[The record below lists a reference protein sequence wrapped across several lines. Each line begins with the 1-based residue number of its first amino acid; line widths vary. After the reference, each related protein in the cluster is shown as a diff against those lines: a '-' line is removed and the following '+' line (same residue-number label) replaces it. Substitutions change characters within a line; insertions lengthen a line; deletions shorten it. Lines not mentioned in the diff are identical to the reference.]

1 MVIQGFKR
9 FVRSLVWLAMPMH
22 TLTCQNSYKDQTII
36 EPFSPGTNVIVGRN
50 GSGKSNFF
58 AAIRFVLS
66 DAYSNLSREERA
78 ALLHEGS
85 GSAVATA
92 YVEIIFDNSKPH
104 RRFTTMDEDE
114 VAIRRTIGHKKDEY
128 SVDKKVWSKKE
139 VMQLLDTAG
148 FSRSNP
154 FYIVPQGRVTALTNM
169 KEKDRLNL
177 LKEIAGTQLYEDKR
191 AESLK
196 IMNETNNKREKID
209 ELLAYIKERLSE
221 LEEEKEE
228 LRGFQNADRE
238 RRCLEYAFYYQ
249 QQMAAEELLEEVET
263 AMRGGDENDSGQ
275 RMAFT
280 KGEKAI
286 AEMES
291 TLGGLRQQLHM
302 LKIDRRQLEE
312 DRRDVAKARA
322 KAELKV
328 KNLADSQSTR
338 DQAKRQHD
346 TELEALRKEIKAK
359 EIELKKLTPEF
370 EKRKKAE
377 AEIKRALDTA
387 ENGRTRLLNKQSRGA
402 QFKTRAERD
411 AYLQGEIGEL
421 NLTISK
427 QKANFV
433 EAEEEVNRV
442 KSLIQQLEDSISALR
457 AELENW
463 GGGRQALVDQV
474 GQAQEEFDTLNEERK
489 RLRREDDKLEAVL
502 EKAREERD
510 KAERELSYAMDHA
523 TSRGLAT
530 LRQLRRERDIP
541 GAYGTLAELMEVP
554 EAYRIAV
561 EQTAGTSLFHYI
573 VDNDKTATMLATE
586 LYKRHGGRITF
597 MPLSQLKPRKVNM
610 PRASDIV
617 PLISKIEYD
626 PEFEDAFQQVFGKTV
641 VTNNLQTGGQYARSH
656 NVDAITSDG
665 DIINKRG
672 VISGGYIDTRKSR
685 LEAVAAV
692 NNWRQAYDDCLEKV
706 DDIRRKIEQKD
717 QEITRALGEL
727 QKRESQ
733 LRRADGG
740 LDPLRVDLR
749 NKQNQLERAREHLDS
764 AISRRDNVDKNMQEF
779 GASLESLEQELAS
792 DFKKALSSH
801 EEGQLEELGQQV
813 QQLQKEWNEAAKARR
828 EVGTRKQILE
838 TDLRQNLRLKEDQLS
853 SLAFENSTAADG
865 GSSFSDAK
873 KELRKVEKSAASI
886 EKRLDEIEER
896 AEELVSQITNA
907 EAVIETKQQQ
917 LQDLAKQIEKH
928 QKRIEKNAQKKHL
941 IAADIE
947 DSAKNI
953 RDLGVLPDEAFT
965 RFVKMKS
972 NDMTKKLRAVNEKLK
987 KYKHVNKKAF
997 EQYNSFTTQQEQLL
1011 KRREELDASQ
1021 ASIEELIAHL
1031 DERKDE
1037 AVERTFKQVSKE
1049 FAEIFERL
1057 VPAGHGRL
1065 RIERKADTRRHE
1077 AADSDEENRSSYE
1090 NYTGVSINVSFNS
1103 KDMDEQQKIQQ
1114 LSGGQK
1120 SKSRSFKLFFLSMTT
1135 SPLTCTDILLFLGLC
1150 ALCLIFALQTA
1161 ESSPFVI
1168 FDEVD
1173 ANLDAQYRTAVAEL
1187 LQSLSKEA
1195 GTQFICTTF
1204 RPEIVHVAD
1213 KCYGVTFR
1221 NKSSAI
1227 GCYDTEDALEFV
1239 EGQAPR

>member
-1 MVIQGFKR
+1 MFAPSTDV
-9 FVRSLVWLAMPMH
+9 SLPTH
-22 TLTCQNSYKDQTII
+22 TDLGNDSYKDQTII

-104 RRFTTMDEDE
+104 RRFTTIDEDE

-238 RRCLEYAFYYQ
+238 RRCLEYAYYYQ
-249 QQMAAEELLEEVET
+249 QQMAAEELLEELEA
-263 AMRGGDENDSGQ
+263 AMKGGGDNDSEQ
-275 RMAFT
+275 RVAFT
-280 KGEKAI
+280 KGERAI

-291 TLGGLRQQLHM
+291 NISSLRQQLNL
-302 LKIDRRQLEE
+302 LKIDRQQLEE
-312 DRRDVAKARA
+312 DRREVAKSRA

-328 KNLADSQSTR
+328 KNLGDSQSAR
-338 DQAKRQHD
+338 DQVKRQHD
-346 TELEALRKEIKAK
+346 AELEAVRKEIKTK
-359 EIELKKLTPEF
+359 EAELQKLTPEY
-370 EKRKKAE
+370 EKRKQKE
-377 AEIKRALDTA
+377 VEVKRALDTA
-387 ENGRTRLLNKQSRGA
+387 ENSRTRLLNKQNRGA

-411 AYLQGEIGEL
+411 AYLQREINEL
-421 NLTISK
+421 NLTIAK
-427 QKANFV
+427 QKANFID
-433 EAEEEVNRV
+433 AEEEVNRV
-442 KSLIQQLEDSISALR
+442 KGSIQQLEDSISELR
-457 AELENW
+457 GELENW
-463 GGGRQALVDQV
+463 GGGRQSLVDQV
-474 GQAQEEFDTLNEERK
+474 GQAQEEFDNLNEERK

-510 KAERELSYAMDHA
+510 RAERELSYAMDHA

-530 LRQLRRERDIP
+530 LRQLKRERDLP

-561 EQTAGTSLFHYI
+561 EQTAGTSLFHYV
-573 VDNDKTATMLATE
+573 VDNDRTATMLATE

-597 MPLSQLKPRKVNM
+597 MPLAQLKPRKINM
-610 PRASDIV
+610 PRATDIV

-692 NNWRQAYDDCLEKV
+692 NQWREKHDEILSKV
-706 DDIRRKIEQKD
+706 EAIRKNIDQKD

-740 LDPLRVDLR
+740 LEPLKVDLR
-749 NKQNQLERAREHLDS
+749 NKQNQLERAREHLDR
-764 AISRRDNVDKNMQEF
+764 AISRRDTVDKNMQEF

-792 DFKKALSSH
+792 DFKKALTSH
-801 EEGQLEELGQQV
+801 EEQQLEQLGEQV

-853 SLAFENSTAADG
+853 GLAFENSTAADG
-865 GSSFSDAK
+865 GSNYADAQ
-873 KELRKVEKSAASI
+873 KELKKIQKSSANI
-886 EKRLDEIEER
+886 EKRLGQNEIQ
-896 AEELVSQITNA
+896 AEEVSTQILEVETA
-907 EAVIETKQQQ
+907 IDTKQQE
-917 LQDLAKQIEKH
+917 LQDLARQIERH
-928 QKRIEKNAQKKHL
+928 QKRVEKSSQRKHL
-941 IAADIE
+941 ITGQIE
-947 DSAKNI
+947 DCAKNI
-953 RDLGVLPDEAFT
+953 RDLGVLPDEAFNK
-965 RFVKMKS
+965 FVKLKS
-972 NDMTKKLRAVNEKLK
+972 NDITKRLRNVNEKLK

-997 EQYNSFTTQQEQLL
+997 EQYNNFTNQQEQLL

-1065 RIERKADTRRHE
+1065 RIERKADKRRGE
-1077 AADSDEENRSSYE
+1077 AGDSDEENRSGYE

-1103 KDMDEQQKIQQ
+1103 KHMDEQQKIQQ

-1120 SKSRSFKLFFLSMTT
+1120 SKSCHLRSLTT
-1135 SPLTCTDILLFLGLC
+1135 
-1150 ALCLIFALQTA
+1150 A
-1161 ESSPFVI
+1161 
-1168 FDEVD
+1168 
-1173 ANLDAQYRTAVAEL
+1173 Y
-1187 LQSLSKEA
+1187 
-1195 GTQFICTTF
+1195 
-1204 RPEIVHVAD
+1204 
-1213 KCYGVTFR
+1213 
-1221 NKSSAI
+1221 
-1227 GCYDTEDALEFV
+1227 
-1239 EGQAPR
+1239 

>member
-1 MVIQGFKR
+1 MV
-9 FVRSLVWLAMPMH
+9 
-22 TLTCQNSYKDQTII
+22 
-36 EPFSPGTNVIVGRN
+36 VGRN

-66 DAYSNLSREERA
+66 DAYNNLSREERA

-92 YVEIIFDNSKPH
+92 YVEVIFDNSKPH
-104 RRFTTMDEDE
+104 RRFTTIDEDE

-148 FSRSNP
+148 FSRTQP

-196 IMNETNNKREKID
+196 IMTETNNKREKID
-209 ELLAYIKERLSE
+209 ELLVYIKERLSE

-238 RRCLEYAFYYQ
+238 RRCLEYAYYYQ
-249 QQMAAEELLEEVET
+249 QQIAAEELLEELEH
-263 AMRGGDENDSGQ
+263 AMKDGGENDSSQ
-275 RMAFT
+275 RVAFT
-280 KGEKAI
+280 RGEKAI
-286 AEMES
+286 AGLESKLS
-291 TLGGLRQQLHM
+291 TLQQNLNL
-302 LKIDRRQLEE
+302 LKVERRQLEE
-312 DRRDVAKARA
+312 DRREAAKSRA

-328 KNLADSQSTR
+328 KSLADSQSSR

-346 TELEALRKEIKAK
+346 AELEAVRKDIKSK
-359 EIELKKLTPEF
+359 EAELQKLTPEF
-370 EKRKKAE
+370 EKRKKTE
-377 AEIKRALDTA
+377 ADVKRALDAA
-387 ENGRTRLLNKQSRGA
+387 ENSRLRLLNKQSRGA

-411 AYLQGEIGEL
+411 SFLQKEINEL
-421 NLTISK
+421 NLTIAK
-427 QKANFV
+427 QKSVFLD
-433 EAEEEVNRV
+433 AEEEVNAV
-442 KSLIQQLEDSISALR
+442 KHSIQELEQAITDLR
-457 AELENW
+457 AQLENW
-463 GGGRQALVDQV
+463 GGGRQSMIDRV
-474 GQAQEEFDTLNEERK
+474 GQAQENYENLNEERK
-489 RLRREDDKLEAVL
+489 RLRREDDKLDTVL
-502 EKAREERD
+502 AKARDERD
-510 KAERELSYAMDHA
+510 RAERDLSYAMDHA
-523 TSRGLAT
+523 TARGLAT
-530 LRQLRRERDIP
+530 LRQLKRERDIP

-561 EQTAGTSLFHYI
+561 EQTAGTSLFHYV
-573 VDNDKTATMLATE
+573 VDNEKTASSLATE

-597 MPLSQLKPRKVNM
+597 MPLAQLKPRKVNL
-610 PRASDIV
+610 PRANDIV
-617 PLISKIEYD
+617 PLISKLQYD
-626 PEFEDAFQQVFGKTV
+626 EEFEDAFQQVFGKMV
-641 VTNNLQTGGQYARSH
+641 VTSNLQSGGQYARSH
-656 NVDAITSDG
+656 NVDCITSDG

-672 VISGGYIDTRKSR
+672 VISGGFIDTRKSR

-692 NNWRQAYDDCLEKV
+692 NQWRNKYDEILAKV
-706 DDIRRKIEQKD
+706 QETRRAMDQKD
-717 QEITRALGEL
+717 QEITKALGEL
-727 QKRESQ
+727 QKADTL
-733 LRRADGG
+733 LRKADGG
-740 LDPLRVDLR
+740 LEPLKSELR
-749 NKQNQLERAREHLDS
+749 QRQAQLERARDHLDA
-764 AISRRDNVDKNMQEF
+764 AIRRRDAVDQNMQQF
-779 GASLESLEQELAS
+779 GGALENLEQELAS
-792 DFKKALSSH
+792 DFKKALTSH
-801 EEGQLEELGQQV
+801 EEQQLEELGEQV
-813 QQLQKEWNEAAKARR
+813 QQLQKEWNEAAEARR
-828 EVGTRKQILE
+828 QVGTRKSVLE

-853 SLAFENSTAADG
+853 SLAFEASSSADG
-865 GSSFSDAK
+865 GNNYADAQKELKKIQKSVSSIAK
-873 KELRKVEKSAASI
+873 KLEQNEAQTDEVGIQISEVESSI
-886 EKRLDEIEER
+886 EI
-896 AEELVSQITNA
+896 
-907 EAVIETKQQQ
+907 KQQE
-917 LQDLAKQIEKH
+917 LQDLARQIEKH
-928 QKRIEKNAQKKHL
+928 QKRVEKSAQRKHL
-941 IAADIE
+941 ITSEIE
-947 DSAKNI
+947 ESAKNI
-953 RDLGVLPDEAFT
+953 RDLGVLPDEAFNK
-965 RFVKMKS
+965 FVKLKS
-972 NDMTKKLRAVNEKLK
+972 NDIHKKLRNCNEKLK

-997 EQYNSFTTQQEQLL
+997 EQYNSFTNQQEQLL

-1021 ASIEELIAHL
+1021 ESIEELIAHL

-1065 RIERKADTRRHE
+1065 RIERKADKARGGAE
-1077 AADSDEENRSSYE
+1077 DSDEDNKSSYE

-1103 KDMDEQQKIQQ
+1103 KVMDEQQKIQQ

-1120 SKSRSFKLFFLSMTT
+1120 SKS
-1135 SPLTCTDILLFLGLC
+1135 SPCHFYPAVTMLTFILPGLC
-1150 ALCLIFALQTA
+1150 ALCLIFALQSA